1 MKINKISI
9 SFLVMLLIGLPTNTW
24 AGSNYKL
31 KYDRFTG
38 TKTSSYDL
46 SVGNECRL
54 TATNAGKLEFCVFQN
69 SSNNADDPGLILVST
84 SKEWDIMQYRYA
96 SPYRE
101 GEIPSIITYKNGKK
115 LNTSL
120 GVKYKGDPIRGKG
133 VMEVVLVELGLI
145 KKTIPE
151 ISQIEVRYGTNE
163 YSILLDPILTERSLE
178 FHE

>member
-1 MKINKISI
+1 M
-9 SFLVMLLIGLPTNTW
+9 LMLLLSIMPLKSW
-24 AGSNYKL
+24 AGSDYKL
-31 KYDRFTG
+31 KNDRFSG
-38 TKTSSYDL
+38 TKTSSYHL

-54 TATNAGKLEFCVFQN
+54 TATNSSKLEFCVFQN
-69 SSNNADDPGLILVST
+69 SSNNADDPALILITT
-84 SKEWDIMQYRYA
+84 SKEWDIMQYRYS

-101 GEIPSIITYKNGKK
+101 GEILSIITYKDGRK
-115 LNTSL
+115 LNTKL

-163 YSILLDPILTERSLE
+163 YSIFLDPILTERALE
-178 FHE
+178 FQE